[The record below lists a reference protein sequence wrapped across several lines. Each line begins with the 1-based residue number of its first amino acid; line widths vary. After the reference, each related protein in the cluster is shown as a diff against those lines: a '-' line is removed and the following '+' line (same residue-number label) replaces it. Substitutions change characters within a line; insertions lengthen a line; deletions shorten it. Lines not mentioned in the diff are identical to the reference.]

1 MYNQHTLKV
10 TVEGILCEFTL
21 KAVGL
26 IKGIS
31 GTAAWSNL
39 SLKEKKTLINMDE
52 RETHELSRLEDA
64 MLYRDHV
71 W

>member
-31 GTAAWSNL
+31 GTA
-39 SLKEKKTLINMDE
+39 
-52 RETHELSRLEDA
+52 
-64 MLYRDHV
+64 V
-71 W
+71 

>member
-10 TVEGILCEFTL
+10 TAEGEFTL

-39 SLKEKKTLINMDE
+39 SLKEKKTLINMD
-52 RETHELSRLEDA
+52 
-64 MLYRDHV
+64 
-71 W
+71 

>member
-39 SLKEKKTLINMDE
+39 SLKEKKTLINMD
-52 RETHELSRLEDA
+52 
-64 MLYRDHV
+64 
-71 W
+71 